1 MGLGWQN
8 GENNREEYQDIKPK
22 ASKKTEKITTNLAK
36 NLAMINSGN
45 SKKTY
50 MRVGTWNI
58 RTLSEKEQELVDE
71 FPKANVTLIA
81 LTETK

>member
-1 MGLGWQN
+1 M
-8 GENNREEYQDIKPK
+8 
-22 ASKKTEKITTNLAK
+22 TTNLAK

-71 FPKANVTLIA
+71 FRKANVTLIA
-81 LTETK
+81 LTETKQKGKGELTLGEEVILYSGVE